1 MASTLRFSKATT
13 FAELNTA
20 ANKAAAWKRAFE
32 PIAEVS
38 NKAGLVWA
46 KAERYPGSELAAAPM
61 AKGAAVKGV
70 GKRGSKGEPRCE
82 STPKEMGVAK
92 KRSARAQDRERGEPD

>member
-1 MASTLRFSKATT
+1 
-13 FAELNTA
+13 
-20 ANKAAAWKRAFE
+20 
-32 PIAEVS
+32 
-38 NKAGLVWA
+38 
-46 KAERYPGSELAAAPM
+46 M
-61 AKGAAVKGV
+61 AKGAVQGV